1 MFKNVF
7 EEKGEI
13 IMYDKLLI
21 YLQTIF
27 GRPESKHD
35 NRAIPLIKINKK
47 AIQSLIDLM
56 LKNRDYFMRLLRGI
70 ETKDKDLM
78 QKPTGEFF
86 IDKFI
91 PVDNS

>member
-27 GRPESKHD
+27 GRPKSKPAD
-35 NRAIPLIKINKK
+35 RANSFIKINKT
-47 AIQSLIDLM
+47 AIQSLINLM
-56 LKNRDYFMRLLRGI
+56 LNNRDYFMKLLRSI
-70 ETKDKDLM
+70 ETKDKDLI